1 MSSLKDE
8 IADAIDT
15 WWMTTNEPT
24 LWHDGEELIASLD
37 IAEVLMPIVKK
48 AQAQALED
56 WAKNVTTLVSKRQD
70 LEFIQGLRLAAGNAV
85 WHAKQIRDKED
96 N

>member
-85 WHAKQIRDKED
+85 WHAKQVRGDV
-96 N
+96 

>member
-15 WWMTTNEPT
+15 WWMTTDEPT

-37 IAEVLMPIVKK
+37 LAEVLMPIVKE

-56 WAKNVTTLVSKRQD
+56 WAANMETLSGSRRNIA
-70 LEFIQGLRLAAGNAV
+70 FIKGLRLAAGNAV
-85 WHAKQIRDKED
+85 WHAQNIRGEV
-96 N
+96 

>member
-24 LWHDGEELIASLD
+24 LWHDDEELIASLD
-37 IAEVLMPIVKK
+37 IADVLMPIVKE

-56 WAKNVTTLVSKRQD
+56 WAANMETLSGGRRNIA
-70 LEFIQGLRLAAGNAV
+70 LIEGLRLAAGNAK
-85 WHAKQIRDKED
+85 WHAEKIRGEV
-96 N
+96 